1 MSQSFETEYT
11 ELHMLFDRKLVKA
24 FISEL
29 IHSGY
34 SIYWNESVQHFI
46 IAIRSGRRLIKLKFD
61 RTDEGYCLNGSYTLK
76 DIRLSELL
84 ERMISDTK
92 GSAVVKRFHDELIFI
107 DSIVSGE
114 LVERLEIDGDQR
126 KTVFAKPLPLPDA
139 RARMEQ
145 LFQSTQVEDRIV
157 ALRAELDEAL
167 ETLIHLIEQDAGEEE
182 REVVVRRLQEIRK
195 ELLWTESL

>member
-1 MSQSFETEYT
+1 
-11 ELHMLFDRKLVKA
+11 
-24 FISEL
+24 
-29 IHSGY
+29 
-34 SIYWNESVQHFI
+34 
-46 IAIRSGRRLIKLKFD
+46 
-61 RTDEGYCLNGSYTLK
+61 
-76 DIRLSELL
+76 
-84 ERMISDTK
+84 
-92 GSAVVKRFHDELIFI
+92 VKRFHDELIFI